1 MKINRIISLGLAILL
16 LFLTVSC
23 DQAPTATPATSDDIT
38 TTPKVT
44 TTQKTTTTTT
54 QQNQI
59 DGFPIGW
66 GSVREDLFHC
76 TATERIAQTGW
87 VNLNHLLAINDEQR
101 ALFDGDP
108 STVYANWDNM
118 MDQDQ
123 DYYEILA
130 FTKDV
135 QLWAVEITFENTT
148 YRYYSSFL
156 VGYISVELGNNYS
169 TNKATV
175 TYWGKE
181 DVDGELMIQ
190 LPEKL
195 YWEALEPD
203 GTKIRKA
210 GQPLMYVSGLNPS
223 NPIVDIQFYGI
234 VVESE
239 A

>member
-1 MKINRIISLGLAILL
+1 MKLNRIISLELAILL

-66 GSVREDLFHC
+66 GSVRGDYFHC
-76 TATERIAQTGW
+76 TAAERISQTGW
-87 VNLNHLLAINDEQR
+87 MNLNHLLAIDNDQK

-108 STVYANWDNM
+108 STVYANWDKLLNA
-118 MDQDQ
+118 
-123 DYYEILA
+123 YAEPVA
-130 FTKDV
+130 FSKDV

-148 YRYYSSFL
+148 YYYYSSFL
-156 VGYISVELGNNYS
+156 AGYISVRLGNDYS
-169 TNKATV
+169 TDKATV
-175 TYWGKE
+175 AYWGKE
-181 DVDGELMIQ
+181 EVDGKLMIQ

-195 YWEALEPD
+195 YWEVDELY
-203 GTKIRKA
+203 GTRILKSGEVI
-210 GQPLMYVSGLNPS
+210 MDVSGLNLS